1 MSCLD
6 VYCLETLEPQVP
18 LKDKPIRIGR
28 GAECEICL
36 VEPQVSREHAEIRPG
51 PAGCLL
57 VNLSQYGT
65 RVNSE
70 LEQAERLLYP
80 GDRLYFGDRFAVV
93 LEQQD
98 QLDDLT
104 TLRPGY

>member
-1 MSCLD
+1 MSRLD
-6 VYCLETLEPQVP
+6 LYCLGTLELQMP

-70 LEQAERLLYP
+70 LEKAERLLSP

-98 QLDDLT
+98 QLDELA
-104 TLRPGY
+104 TLKPGY